1 MINSVSQSPAFGKK
15 MIISV
20 RAAADGADAVKTAV
34 EKVFEG
40 KAAYKGKS
48 PFITEYCKNGERYF
62 NFHYDGNWGSE
73 QIAKLT
79 QMKKEFGMPTFV
91 VTA

>member
-20 RAAADGADAVKTAV
+20 RSAADNAEAVKTAV
-34 EKVFEG
+34 GKVFEG

-48 PFITEYCKNGERYF
+48 PFITEYCNGERYF
-62 NFHYDGNWGSE
+62 NFAYDGAWGSE
-73 QIAKLT
+73 QIQKLG
-79 QMKKEFGMPTFV
+79 QMKKEFNMPTYV

>member
-20 RAAADGADAVKTAV
+20 RSAADNAEVVKKAVGKVFGNDAVYA
-34 EKVFEG
+34 
-40 KAAYKGKS
+40 GKS
-48 PFITEYCKNGERYF
+48 PFITEYCKDGERYF
-62 NFHYDGNWGSE
+62 NFIYNSNKWGKE
-73 QIAKLT
+73 ERDLLT
-79 QMKKEFGMPTFV
+79 ALRNEKMPTFV